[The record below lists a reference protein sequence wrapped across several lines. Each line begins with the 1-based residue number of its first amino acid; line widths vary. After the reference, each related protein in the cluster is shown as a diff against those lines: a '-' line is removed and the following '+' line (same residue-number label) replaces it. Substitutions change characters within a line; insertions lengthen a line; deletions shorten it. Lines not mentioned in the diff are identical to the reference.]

1 MIRLAIRYAPLLVV
15 ALAWELVVRGG
26 LVSRQALPPLD
37 AVLGALADLIG
48 SGELLQNAI
57 ASVYRAALGLGAA
70 ILVGV
75 ALGLAMAT
83 SWLARILAGPLVRI
97 FYPMPKSALIPL
109 MLIWF
114 GFGDMSKIVLIFL
127 GCLLPVIMSSYNGAR
142 GVEDRLVWSAR
153 SLGAGARE
161 IVWDI
166 RLPAALPEI
175 LNGIRTALAFAFIL
189 MVSSELIIARDGLGY
204 MIGTLGDGGAYPFM
218 FAVILTVVGLG
229 FLADR
234 AYGGLTRRL
243 LRWRA

>member
-1 MIRLAIRYAPLLVV
+1 VTRVLVRYAPLLVV
-15 ALAWELVVRGG
+15 AAGWEIAVQGG
-26 LVSRQALPPLD
+26 LVSRLALPPLE
-37 AVLGALADLIG
+37 AVFGALGDLIG
-48 SGELLQNAI
+48 SGELLQNGV
-57 ASVYRAALGLGAA
+57 ASVYRAALGLLLAV
-70 ILVGV
+70 LVGG

-83 SWLARILAGPLVRI
+83 SRAARIVANPLVQI

-114 GFGDMSKIVLIFL
+114 GFGDLSKVVLIFL
-127 GCLLPVIMSSYNGAR
+127 GCLLPVIVSTYNGAR

-153 SLGAGARE
+153 SLGASARA
-161 IVWDI
+161 IVWDV

-175 LNGIRTALAFAFIL
+175 LNGVRTALAFAFIL

-218 FAVILTVVGLG
+218 FAVILTVVVLG

-234 AYGGLTRRL
+234 AYGAAARRL
-243 LRWRA
+243 LRWRE